1 MVPTANSQNHMFS
14 YVLIS
19 RDQAA
24 RNYKTKQCHAP
35 MSADVWVS
43 FWDAPQGVAT
53 NKQMTT
59 STVTA
64 GHHGLSTGTEQVDS
78 GKNAEDA
85 WKFTSIEGIQVMP
98 PVKTNRNG
106 FVAFPLIFFCT
117 CDWLNSARMQQ
128 HVRNTEGFNN
138 ARWAIGNACH
148 MWAAQVLATLP
159 LKPTLGNHV
168 SSMDP
173 EGENTFAHRKED
185 EQDLG
190 QSKMRA
196 KQIGRQPR

>member
-1 MVPTANSQNHMFS
+1 MFRFL
-14 YVLIS
+14 V
-19 RDQAA
+19 
-24 RNYKTKQCHAP
+24 TKQQGTINKT
-35 MSADVWVS
+35 MSCTNVS
-43 FWDAPQGVAT
+43 WCLSFLLGRPTRSCYQQT
-53 NKQMTT
+53 NDDLDCD
-59 STVTA
+59 SRPSWTVHRNRA
-64 GHHGLSTGTEQVDS
+64 GWLRE
-78 GKNAEDA
+78 NAEDA

-173 EGENTFAHRKED
+173 EGENTFAHERKMNKTLGNPKWELNKLAGN
-185 EQDLG
+185 QD
-190 QSKMRA
+190 SFVA
-196 KQIGRQPR
+196 